1 MLTVLTLGAT
11 LDGASVQTES
21 KFQMLSFLPKD
32 RMREAWV
39 LAVCLFVAL
48 GLVLV
53 LDVIEIFAVLQD
65 LEISAVI
72 QDVILD
78 RRAGKKLGIQGVLEN
93 HNIGEKLQH
102 LYRDIFEVSYDLMQ
116 IIIITVYGV
125 MVVNYNFPAEAR
137 SAALVQDLVSV
148 PFVAADVS
156 FDDKLVQFFAALD
169 AVFQEF
175 ENKDQLSSFGFA
187 IMVLNLVKILQSTA
201 AHPRVGVLVSTLA
214 KAFDDLIHFGILFIV
229 VFLTF
234 AFTGMWT
241 FSNERSE
248 FATLQAGMT
257 TQFAMLNGEFPE
269 GFEEDNRMIAYAVI
283 TFVVQFLL
291 MLNFL
296 LAIVV
301 DSYAAVKEDIKEQE
315 TDQDIFSDVY
325 TSVVN
330 GFTAFWKKWPSG
342 LHRKLKTKLHLKA
355 IGPSHLVNAL
365 GISEDAARSIIQ
377 TYSKN
382 EAVPFAADDLD
393 VYDSKLLQH
402 AAKVL
407 GRKEAHGMVALSSG
421 DIQREELQ
429 KQIQQL
435 NERMSQMNE
444 QLMARLDA
452 MSSLP
457 SSTSN
462 GFRPNGISSPPPR
475 GQSAQ
480 RSPGHINIVASTQPM
495 AQMPP
500 LNVGERAVT
509 GLDGQLVYLN

>member
-11 LDGASVQTES
+11 LDGASVETES
-21 KFQMLSFLPKD
+21 EFQMLSFLPKD
-32 RMREAWV
+32 RRREAVV
-39 LAVCLFVAL
+39 LAVCLFVVL

-53 LDVIEIFAVLQD
+53 LNLVEISSVLQD

-72 QDVILD
+72 QDVMLD
-78 RRAGKKLGIQGVLEN
+78 GRGEKKLGVQGVLDKY
-93 HNIGEKLQH
+93 HVGEKLQH
-102 LYRDIFEVSYDLMQ
+102 LYPDIFEVSYDLLQ

-125 MVVNYNFPAEAR
+125 MVVKYNFPAEAR

-187 IMVLNLVKILQSTA
+187 IMILNLIKILQTTG
-201 AHPRVGVLVSTLA
+201 AHPRVGVLVSTLG
-214 KAFDDLIHFGILFIV
+214 KALDDLVHFGILFIV
-229 VFLTF
+229 IFLTF
-234 AFTGMWT
+234 AYTGMWT

-269 GFEEDNRMIAYAVI
+269 GFEEDNRMIAYAVV
-283 TFVVQFLL
+283 TFAVQFLL

-315 TDQDIFSDVY
+315 TDKDIFSDVFA
-325 TSVVN
+325 SVIN

-342 LHRKLKTKLHLKA
+342 LHRKLKTKLVVRA

-365 GISEDAARSIIQ
+365 GISEDAARSIIE

-382 EAVPFAADDLD
+382 EAVPFAADDRD

-402 AAKVL
+402 AAKVM
-407 GRKEAHGMVALSSG
+407 GRKEAHAMVDLSSG

-435 NERMSQMNE
+435 NERMSQMN
-444 QLMARLDA
+444 QQIMARLDA
-452 MSSLP
+452 MSALP
-457 SSTSN
+457 STTSN
-462 GFRPNGISSPPPR
+462 GFRPTGISSPPPT

-495 AQMPP
+495 AQMTP
-500 LNVGERAVT
+500 LNAGERAVT
-509 GLDGQLVYLN
+509 GLDGQLVYLH